1 MKKLI
6 FISLVITVLI
16 ACEKER
22 KEVSVKYEISNAY
35 STVEVSY
42 LNSDGNIIAETIN
55 FESIEDVWNYSY
67 MDKRGEIVYIS
78 TRYADSTSSINVR
91 ILVDGKEYKQGSSNN
106 EPNKYITVS
115 GTIPY

>member
-6 FISLVITVLI
+6 YISLIFIVLL

-22 KEVSVKYEISNAY
+22 QEVMVKYEISNAY
-35 STVEVSY
+35 SQTEVSY
-42 LNSDGNIIAETIN
+42 RNNEGNIIHKTID

-67 MDKRGEIVYIS
+67 TEKRGEIVYIS
-78 TRYADSTSSINVR
+78 ARYIDSTSSINVR
-91 ILVDGKEYKQGSSNN
+91 ILVDGKIYKQGSSNN

>member
-6 FISLVITVLI
+6 YISLIFIVLA

-22 KEVSVKYEISNAY
+22 QEVMVKYEISNAY
-35 STVEVSY
+35 SQTEVSY
-42 LNSDGNIIAETIN
+42 RNNEGNLIHETID

-67 MDKRGEIVYIS
+67 TEKRGEIVYIS
-78 TRYADSTSSINVR
+78 ARYTDSTSSVNVR
-91 ILVDGKEYKQGSSNN
+91 ILVDGKIYKQGSSNN

>member
-6 FISLVITVLI
+6 YISLIFTILI

-22 KEVSVKYEISNAY
+22 QDVTVKYEISNSY
-35 STVEVSY
+35 SPVEVSY
-42 LNSDGNIIAETIN
+42 RNSDGNIIAETIN

-67 MDKRGEIVYIS
+67 TDKRGEIVYIS
-78 TRYADSTSSINVR
+78 GRYTDSTSSVNVR

>member
-6 FISLVITVLI
+6 YISLIFTILI
-16 ACEKER
+16 SCEKER
-22 KEVSVKYEISNAY
+22 EEVNVKYEISNAY
-35 STVEVSY
+35 SPIEVNYRS
-42 LNSDGNIIAETIN
+42 SDGNIIAETIN

-67 MDKRGEIVYIS
+67 TDKRGEIVYIS
-78 TRYADSTSSINVR
+78 SRYTDSTSSINVR

>member
-6 FISLVITVLI
+6 YLSLVFVVLV

-22 KEVSVKYEISNAY
+22 QEVKVKYEISNSY
-35 STVEVSY
+35 SPVEVNY
-42 LNSDGNIIAETIN
+42 RNSDGNVLAETIY
-55 FESIEDVWNYSY
+55 FESVEDVWTYSY
-67 MDKRGEIVYIS
+67 TDKRGEIVYIS
-78 TRYADSTSSINVR
+78 TRYTDSTSSVNVR
-91 ILVDGKEYKQGSSNN
+91 ILVDGKIYKQGSSIN

>member
-6 FISLVITVLI
+6 YIYLIFILLV

-22 KEVSVKYEISNAY
+22 QEVMVKYEISNAY
-35 STVEVSY
+35 SKTEIDY
-42 LNSDGNIIAETIN
+42 RNSEGNIISETID
-55 FESIEDVWNYSY
+55 FESVEDVWNHSY
-67 MDKRGEIVYIS
+67 TEKRGEIVYIS
-78 TRYADSTSSINVR
+78 ARYTDTTSSVNVR
-91 ILVDGKEYKQGSSNN
+91 IIVDGKIYKQGSSIN

>member
-6 FISLVITVLI
+6 YISLIFIVLI

-22 KEVSVKYEISNAY
+22 QEVKVKYEVSNAY
-35 STVEVSY
+35 SPIEVNY
-42 LNSDGNIIAETIN
+42 RNSDGKIIAETIN

-67 MDKRGEIVYIS
+67 TDKRGEIVYIS
-78 TRYADSTSSINVR
+78 SRYTDSTSSVNVR

>member
-6 FISLVITVLI
+6 YISLVFIVLA

-22 KEVSVKYEISNAY
+22 EEVIVKYEISKAY
-35 STVEVSY
+35 SPIEVSY
-42 LNSDGNIIAETIN
+42 RNSDGNIIAEIVE
-55 FESIEDVWNYSY
+55 FESVEDVWSYSY
-67 MDKRGEIVYIS
+67 TDKRGEIVYIS
-78 TRYADSTSSINVR
+78 SRYTDSTSSVNVQ
-91 ILVDGKEYKQGSSNN
+91 ILVDGKIYKQGSSNN

>member
-6 FISLVITVLI
+6 YISLIFIVLI

-22 KEVSVKYEISNAY
+22 QEVMVKYEISNAY
-35 STVEVSY
+35 SPVEVNY
-42 LNSDGNIIAETIN
+42 RNSDGNVLAETID
-55 FESIEDVWNYSY
+55 FESVEDVWTYSY
-67 MDKRGEIVYIS
+67 TDKRGEIVYIS
-78 TRYADSTSSINVR
+78 TRYTDSTSSVNVR
-91 ILVDGKEYKQGSSNN
+91 ILVDGKIYKQGSSIN